1 MCDSERVKGGS
12 VGGGGVVGG
21 HGSASEHRWRQITD
35 ARKEL
40 VMSPRISP
48 RSLFLAGLAVLA
60 FAIPAAASAAQ
71 HGGALVFSQTR
82 TVEGVEE
89 GGLFAVHDGRQ
100 NQLTEN
106 PADSEPSFSP
116 DGRTIAF
123 AREGDVYT
131 VRPDGSG
138 ERRLTNG
145 SAIDSRPQVS
155 PNGQIVLFER
165 RSAEGR
171 PANLYTVRVGGG
183 PATDLT
189 PGPEEASEARFAPD
203 GKTIVFVRTTIAGG
217 SRVDADLYSIRPG
230 GSGLTR
236 LTTTG
241 RVDEFDPRYFAGGI
255 VFSRGNQSAGPA
267 GYADVYTMKA
277 NGTRVKPLVQG
288 VGSAYVEDVSPQG
301 HTLIFRRDRG
311 LWVKKIGPGKA
322 KKVAE
327 LPDGSQTNS
336 VFSSDGRSVATL
348 IEIREGQRLM
358 AINLANGRKSD
369 LAEAYGDE
377 GEEAFGPVIDWQPVR

>member
-1 MCDSERVKGGS
+1 
-12 VGGGGVVGG
+12 
-21 HGSASEHRWRQITD
+21 
-35 ARKEL
+35 
-40 VMSPRISP
+40 MSPHIPSIRTMFI
-48 RSLFLAGLAVLA
+48 AVLA
-60 FAIPAAASAAQ
+60 LLALAIPASASAAQ
-71 HGGALVFSQTR
+71 HGSAVVFSQTR

-89 GGLFAVHDGRQ
+89 GGLFAVKKGHE

-106 PADSEPSFSP
+106 PADTEPSFSP

-123 AREGDVYT
+123 ARAGHIYT

-145 SAIDSRPQVS
+145 TTLDSRPQIS
-155 PNGQIVLFER
+155 PNGKILVFER
-165 RSAEGR
+165 RAAEGQ
-171 PANLYTVRVGGG
+171 PANLYTVRIGGG

-189 PGPEEASEARFAPD
+189 PGPEEATEARFAPD

-217 SRVDADLYSIRPG
+217 NRVNADLYSIRPS

-255 VFSRGNQSAGPA
+255 VFSRGNQSEGPA
-267 GYADVYTMKA
+267 GYADIYTMKA
-277 NGTRVKPLVQG
+277 NGTRVKPLVEG

-311 LWVKKIGPGKA
+311 LWAKKIGPGKA

-327 LPDGSQTNS
+327 LPDNSQTNS

-348 IEIREGQRLM
+348 IETRDGQELM
-358 AINLANGRKSD
+358 AINLATGRKSD
-369 LAEAYGDE
+369 LAEAYGGE
-377 GEEAFGPVIDWQPVR
+377 GEDAFGPVIDWQPVR